1 MTAIHAAPL
10 LERARHI
17 ATLAAERADKAE
29 AARTPDPDVMD
40 AVTAAGFTNHFA
52 PPPFGD
58 PESTFVELKRAA
70 VVIGAEC
77 PATAWCAVLAALM
90 ARAAGYLPPEGQQRL
105 WAKGP
110 DTLIAGGVTPRGT
123 ATPAEGGWSLSG
135 VWPSVTAAE
144 CADWML
150 LAARVEGAEADT
162 VAGGRV
168 FTVPCDAVRID
179 RTWDDVGMRATGS
192 HTVVVDR
199 AFVAAPMT
207 FPLSCFAELDDP
219 QPGPDGRA
227 VPLLAVNTFMFSL
240 AMLGAAHGAVRR
252 WEQLVGARIRE
263 RPAGYDPVISHYAEV
278 FARSSSEIDA
288 ADLLLD
294 RVGEFL
300 DRAAI
305 VTRADVARNQR
316 DCAFAAEL
324 LVGAVDRLM
333 RASGSGGHS
342 TGSALQRLWRDLHTA
357 GAHAALRFGPA
368 AAGYAREVLKGDAHG

>member
-162 VAGGRV
+162 VVEAAGCSR
-168 FTVPCDAVRID
+168 C
-179 RTWDDVGMRATGS
+179 RATRC
-192 HTVVVDR
+192 V
-199 AFVAAPMT
+199 
-207 FPLSCFAELDDP
+207 
-219 QPGPDGRA
+219 
-227 VPLLAVNTFMFSL
+227 
-240 AMLGAAHGAVRR
+240 
-252 WEQLVGARIRE
+252 
-263 RPAGYDPVISHYAEV
+263 
-278 FARSSSEIDA
+278 
-288 ADLLLD
+288 
-294 RVGEFL
+294 
-300 DRAAI
+300 
-305 VTRADVARNQR
+305 
-316 DCAFAAEL
+316 
-324 LVGAVDRLM
+324 
-333 RASGSGGHS
+333 S
-342 TGSALQRLWRDLHTA
+342 TGPGMTS
-357 GAHAALRFGPA
+357 GCGPPA
-368 AAGYAREVLKGDAHG
+368 ATPWSSTGPSSRHR